1 MARRTPSSEAEADAE
16 KALRLVY
23 QVLLPRILKHH
34 VRSELGISRPSMAR
48 ACVRNHPFFLQ
59 MAEEMGEW
67 WERTIR
73 QTELASVSDWRRIEM
88 SHLEDAAA
96 DLVTAVRALPAPVRA
111 VAERRASG
119 MSWRRISADLPGRVF
134 FSLAQDWRTA
144 LMRLSTEHRDTIRR
158 LT

>member
-1 MARRTPSSEAEADAE
+1 
-16 KALRLVY
+16 
-23 QVLLPRILKHH
+23 
-34 VRSELGISRPSMAR
+34 MAR
-48 ACVRNHPFFLQ
+48 ACVRNHQFFLQ

-73 QTELASVSDWRRIEM
+73 ETEAASVSDWRRIEM

-96 DLVTAVRALPAPVRA
+96 DLVTAVRAMPAPVRE
-111 VAERRASG
+111 VTERRAAG
-119 MSWRRISADLPGRVF
+119 MSWRRISQDLPGRVY

-144 LMRLSTEHRDTIRR
+144 LMRLSTEHAETVRR